1 MEINLILG
9 VLGLYAISRLYSSVT
24 GKTPSSRF
32 NLSEL
37 KEAFQKNS
45 GVWWFMVPISGILI
59 LFFEAVVSV
68 LWFLGEIL
76 QLGTALIKLLITIV
90 KWIYNEVVLGGFYFL
105 WKLIWHYLICIPW
118 KWFLEAFSLLGA
130 ASKWS
135 SYKIA
140 TIGIFASLIV
150 AFLGRYVNSF
160 LGTDHMT
167 IQSFIQQGTTL
178 LSIIPIGMAASMIA
192 FNRKNSGATWKV
204 QGLNYAK
211 IAAAILVPM
220 IALIGLEYLLINVG
234 SRTSF
239 QFSIST
245 LLAGG
250 SLFASFLILINSILI
265 IFVISALPSFANAY
279 SGDLK
284 GVYRAFLN
292 HLYYG
297 WVSYLLA
304 IPAIIIPAFIL
315 SIIPGLVTQGMTYF
329 TQKATDYVY
338 EQRIASITEDSK
350 ENMVPYSD
358 WCNVDSIS
366 NDSLNKLMEA
376 DMRMLSVRVALNGV
390 GRGQAYLDS
399 SYSSFANRNGAVT
412 VGLLAYMYNSYA
424 DMVNEN
430 LKAQPMN
437 TEADS
442 DSSFASEAK
451 GFQAQVA
458 EMDSA
463 VVKNNKSIASWQEE
477 KAAVCSGSALVVEIP
492 EPPVVNEPQPPI
504 VQEPVADIPS
514 DACDAERMRIDGII
528 ADIQAENTKI
538 GQMKERQLAVI
549 SHLNKMQEDAN
560 GMVGNEK
567 VAKHLGYFFMSIWM
581 CALAA
586 IAMGFVLSIYS
597 HLNNVVFNSIDNS
610 EWLITTQIRDA
621 HNANKNQPIL
631 GLILTFVAS
640 LMIFGMVS
648 SMDLTAPKAIWEK
661 AKAKGIEMLNTIPG
675 MSGAVAAPAP
685 SSESNEVAQEIQES
699 IEQIEEPAPVDT
711 TMQAE
716 GPADAIVEMYKINS
730 PQGYANLR
738 EIPDG
743 MIIREVYP
751 NELFTILG
759 ELDGFY
765 GVELQDGTK
774 GFIQSTLVMPAY

>member
-76 QLGTALIKLLITIV
+76 HLATSLVKLIITIV
-90 KWIYNEVVLGGFYFL
+90 KWIYSEVILGGFYFL

-118 KWFLEAFSLLGA
+118 KWFVEGFRLLGA

-140 TIGIFASLIV
+140 TVGIFASLMV
-150 AFLGRYVNSF
+150 AFLGRYINSF
-160 LGTDHMT
+160 LGSDHLT
-167 IQSFIQQGTTL
+167 IQSFIQHATTL

-192 FNRKNSGATWKV
+192 FNRKNGNASWKT

-211 IAAAILVPM
+211 IAALILVPM
-220 IALIGLEYLLINVG
+220 IALIGIEYLLINVG

-239 QFSIST
+239 QFSFST

-284 GVYRAFLN
+284 GVYRAFFN

-329 TQKATDYVY
+329 TQEATDYVY

-442 DSSFASEAK
+442 DSSFAMEAK
-451 GFQAQVA
+451 AYQAEVA
-458 EMDSA
+458 EMDSS
-463 VVKNNKSIASWQEE
+463 VVRNNKSIASWQEE
-477 KAAVCSGSALVVEIP
+477 KAAVCSGTVPIIE
-492 EPPVVNEPQPPI
+492 EPAPMP
-504 VQEPVADIPS
+504 QEPVVIEEPMPIVDVAADP
-514 DACDAERMRIDGII
+514 CDAERQRIDGII
-528 ADIQAENTKI
+528 SDIQSENAKI
-538 GQMKERQLAVI
+538 GQMKERKLAVI
-549 SHLNKMQEDAN
+549 GHLNKMQEDAN

-586 IAMGFVLSIYS
+586 IAMGFVLSIYA
-597 HLNNVVFNSIDNS
+597 HLNNVVFDSVDNS
-610 EWLITTQIRDA
+610 EWLITSQIKDA
-621 HNANKNQPIL
+621 HSANKNQPIL
-631 GLILTFVAS
+631 GLLLTFVTS
-640 LMIFGMVS
+640 LMLFGLVA
-648 SMDLTAPKAIWEK
+648 SMDLTAPMKVWEE
-661 AKAKGIEMLNTIPG
+661 AKKTGVELFQSIPG
-675 MSGAVAAPAP
+675 INAEAPAP
-685 SSESNEVAQEIQES
+685 SAEANEVVQDIEENKEIVEEIVIQETNPMDS
-699 IEQIEEPAPVDT
+699 
-711 TMQAE
+711 MQQLE
-716 GPADAIVEMYKINS
+716 VYQEYP
-730 PQGYANLR
+730 
-738 EIPDG
+738 
-743 MIIREVYP
+743 EVYP
-751 NELFTILG
+751 DYSG
-759 ELDGFY
+759 DY
-765 GVELQDGTK
+765 GNFE
-774 GFIQSTLVMPAY
+774 

>member
-1 MEINLILG
+1 MEMNLILG

-32 NLSEL
+32 NLAEL

-45 GVWWFMVPISGILI
+45 GVWWFMVPISGALI

-76 QLGTALIKLLITIV
+76 HLGTALIRLVITIV

-118 KWFLEAFSLLGA
+118 KWFLEAFRLLGS

-140 TIGIFASLIV
+140 TVGIFASLII
-150 AFLGRYVNSF
+150 AFLGRYINSF
-160 LGTDHMT
+160 MGADSTAV
-167 IQSFIQQGTTL
+167 QSFIQQATTL

-192 FNRKNSGATWKV
+192 FNRKNDNATWKG
-204 QGLNYAK
+204 QGMNYAK

-220 IALIGLEYLLINVG
+220 IALIGTEYLLINLG

-239 QFSIST
+239 QFSLST

-265 IFVISALPSFANAY
+265 IFVISALPSFANDY

-284 GVYRAFLN
+284 GVYRAFLS

-315 SIIPGLVTQGMTYF
+315 SIIPGLITQGMTYF
-329 TQKATDYVY
+329 TQEATDYVY
-338 EQRIASITEDSK
+338 EQRIASITEDAK
-350 ENMVPYSD
+350 ENMIPYSD
-358 WCNVDSIS
+358 WCNADSIS
-366 NDSLNKLMEA
+366 SDSLNKLMEA
-376 DMRMLSVRVALNGV
+376 DMRMLSVRVAMNGV

-412 VGLLAYMYNSYA
+412 VGMLAYMYNSYA

-437 TEADS
+437 TEANN
-442 DSSFASEAK
+442 DSSFAAEAK
-451 GFQAQVA
+451 GFQGQVT
-458 EMDSA
+458 EMDA
-463 VVKNNKSIASWQEE
+463 TVETNNKSIASWQEE
-477 KAAVCSGSALVVEIP
+477 KAMVCSIAPITE
-492 EPPVVNEPQPPI
+492 EPAPLPA
-504 VQEPVADIPS
+504 EPVIVEEPTAEVVVDG
-514 DACDAERMRIDGII
+514 CDAERQRIDGII
-528 ADIQAENTKI
+528 SDIQANNDQIKK
-538 GQMKERQLAVI
+538 MKERTLAVI
-549 SHLNKMQEDAN
+549 GHLNKMQEDAN

-586 IAMGFVLSIYS
+586 IAMGFVLSIYA
-597 HLNNVVFNSIDNS
+597 HLNNVVYNSIDNS
-610 EWLITTQIRDA
+610 DWLITNQIHDA
-621 HNANKNQPIL
+621 HSANKNQPVL
-631 GLILTFVAS
+631 GLLLTFVAS

-648 SMDLTAPKAIWEK
+648 SMELTAPKAIWEK
-661 AKAKGIEMLNTIPG
+661 AKSKGMEMYQQIPLLN
-675 MSGAVAAPAP
+675 AAAPAP
-685 SSESNEVAQEIQES
+685 SAEANPVVEEIQAEK
-699 IEQIEEPAPVDT
+699 EQVEQAAPVET
-711 TMQAE
+711 SMQAD
-716 GPADAIVEMYKINS
+716 GPADAVTPLYRIED
-730 PQGYANLR
+730 PDGYTNLR
-738 EIPDG
+738 EAPYG
-743 MIIREVYP
+743 TVIREVYP
-751 NELFTILG
+751 FEQFAILG
-759 ELDGFY
+759 EFDGHY
-765 GVELQDGTK
+765 GVVFPDGSV
-774 GFIQSTLVMPAY
+774 GFIHNSRVVPLN

>member
-9 VLGLYAISRLYSSVT
+9 VLGLYAISRLYSSIT

-59 LFFEAVVSV
+59 MFFEAVVSV

-76 QLGTALIKLLITIV
+76 HLGTALLNLLITIV
-90 KWIYNEVVLGGFYFL
+90 KWIYKEVILGGFYFL

-118 KWFLEAFSLLGA
+118 NWFREAFRLIGD

-140 TIGIFASLIV
+140 TVGIFTSLML
-150 AFLGRYVNSF
+150 AFIGRYVNSF
-160 LGTDHMT
+160 MGEEHLS
-167 IQSFIQQGTTL
+167 IQGFIQHGTTL

-192 FNRKNSGATWKV
+192 FNRKNGNATWKA
-204 QGLNYAK
+204 QGMNYAK

-220 IALIGLEYLLINVG
+220 IVLIGVEYLLINVG

-239 QFSIST
+239 QFSLST

-250 SLFASFLILINSILI
+250 SLFASFLILINSILV

-284 GVYRAFLN
+284 GVYRAFLS

-297 WVSYLLA
+297 WFSYLLA

-315 SIIPGLVTQGMTYF
+315 SIIPGMVTQGMTYF

-338 EQRIASITEDSK
+338 EQRIASITEEAK
-350 ENMVPYSD
+350 ESMVPYSD

-376 DMRMLSVRVALNGV
+376 DMRLLSVRVALNGV
-390 GRGQAYLDS
+390 ERGQAYLDS
-399 SYSSFANRNGAVT
+399 SYSSFAHRNGAVT
-412 VGLLAYMYNSYA
+412 VGLLAFMYNNYS
-424 DMVNEN
+424 DIISEN

-442 DSSFASEAK
+442 DSSFALTAK
-451 GFQAQVA
+451 EFIAEVS
-458 EMDSA
+458 EMDSTLA
-463 VVKNNKSIASWQEE
+463 RNNRSITAREEE
-477 KAAVCSGSALVVEIP
+477 KAAVCTVAPITEPLPLP
-492 EPPVVNEPQPPI
+492 EAPVV
-504 VQEPVADIPS
+504 VQEPAPAVNVPVDG
-514 DACDAERMRIDGII
+514 CELERQRIDGII
-528 ADIQAENTKI
+528 SDIQTESDKI
-538 GQMKERQLAVI
+538 KQRKVRNLAVI
-549 SHLNKMQEDAN
+549 QHLNKMQENAN
-560 GMVGNEK
+560 SMVGSEK

-597 HLNNVVFNSIDNS
+597 HLNSVVYDSIDHS
-610 EWLITTQIRDA
+610 DWLITTQIRDA
-621 HNANKNQPIL
+621 HTANKNQPLL
-631 GLILTFVAS
+631 GLLLTFVTS
-640 LMIFGMVS
+640 LMLFGLVS
-648 SMDLTAPKAIWEK
+648 NMDLTAPKAIWEK
-661 AKAKGIEMLNTIPG
+661 AKSTSMEMIYQLPG
-675 MSGAVAAPAP
+675 MTAPAPAP
-685 SSESNEVAQEIQES
+685 SAEANEVVEEIQV
-699 IEQIEEPAPVDT
+699 EQEQVEEASPIDT
-711 TMQAE
+711 TMQAD
-716 GPADAIVEMYKINS
+716 GPADAVLEMYRINS

-751 NELFTILG
+751 YELFTILG

-765 GVELQDGTK
+765 GVELQDGTR
-774 GFIQSTLVMPAY
+774 GFIQSSLVTSANQ

>member
-1 MEINLILG
+1 MEMNLILG

-24 GKTPSSRF
+24 GKNPSSRF
-32 NLSEL
+32 NLAEL
-37 KEAFQKNS
+37 KEAFQKNT
-45 GVWWFMVPISGILI
+45 GVWWFMVPISGALI

-76 QLGTALIKLLITIV
+76 HLGTALIKLVMTIV

-118 KWFLEAFSLLGA
+118 KWFLEAFRLLGA

-140 TIGIFASLIV
+140 TVGIFASLIV
-150 AFLGRYVNSF
+150 AFLGRYINSF
-160 LGTDHMT
+160 IGADSMAV
-167 IQSFIQQGTTL
+167 QSFIQHATTL

-192 FNRKNSGATWKV
+192 FNRKNGNATWKT
-204 QGLNYAK
+204 QGMNYAK

-220 IALIGLEYLLINVG
+220 IALIGTEYLLINLG

-239 QFSIST
+239 QFSLST

-265 IFVISALPSFANAY
+265 IFVISALPSFANDY

-284 GVYRAFLN
+284 GVYRAFLS

-315 SIIPGLVTQGMTYF
+315 SIIPGLITQGMTYF

-338 EQRIASITEDSK
+338 EQRIASITEDAK
-350 ENMVPYSD
+350 ENMIPYSA

-366 NDSLNKLMEA
+366 SDSLNKLMEA
-376 DMRMLSVRVALNGV
+376 DMRMLSVRVAMNGV

-412 VGLLAYMYNSYA
+412 VGMLAYMYNSYA

-437 TEADS
+437 TEAAN
-442 DSSFASEAK
+442 DSSFTAEAK
-451 GFQAQVA
+451 GFQGEVA
-458 EMDSA
+458 EMDSS
-463 VVKNNKSIASWQEE
+463 VVNNNKSIASWQEE
-477 KAAVCSGSALVVEIP
+477 KAMVCSIA
-492 EPPVVNEPQPPI
+492 PI
-504 VQEPVADIPS
+504 VEEPAPMPVEPVIVEEPVADVLI
-514 DACDAERMRIDGII
+514 DGCDAERMRIDGII
-528 ADIQAENTKI
+528 SDIQANNEQIKK
-538 GQMKERQLAVI
+538 MKERKLAVI
-549 SHLNKMQEDAN
+549 AHLNNMQLDAN

-567 VAKHLGYFFMSIWM
+567 VAKHMGYFFMSSWM

-586 IAMGFVLSIYS
+586 IAMGFVLSIYA
-597 HLNNVVFNSIDNS
+597 HLNNVVYNSIDNS
-610 EWLITTQIRDA
+610 DWLITNQIRDA
-621 HNANKNQPIL
+621 HSANKNQPVL
-631 GLILTFVAS
+631 GLLLTFVAS
-640 LMIFGMVS
+640 LMIFGLVS

-661 AKAKGIEMLNTIPG
+661 AKSQGMEMYNKIPVLN
-675 MSGAVAAPAP
+675 AAAPAP
-685 SSESNEVAQEIQES
+685 STAANAVVEEIQA
-699 IEQIEEPAPVDT
+699 EQEQVEQAAPVDN
-711 TMQAE
+711 TMQAD
-716 GPADAIVEMYKINS
+716 GPADAVTPLYRIED
-730 PQGYANLR
+730 PDGFTNLR
-738 EIPDG
+738 DAPYG
-743 MIIREVYP
+743 TVIREVYP
-751 NELFTILG
+751 FEQFAILG
-759 ELDGFY
+759 EFDGHY
-765 GVELQDGTK
+765 GVVFPDGSV
-774 GFIQSTLVMPAY
+774 GFIHNSRVVPLN

>member
-1 MEINLILG
+1 MEMNLILG

-32 NLSEL
+32 NLAEL

-45 GVWWFMVPISGILI
+45 GVWWFMVPISGALI

-76 QLGTALIKLLITIV
+76 HLGTALIKLVITIV

-118 KWFLEAFSLLGA
+118 KWFLEAFRLLGA

-140 TIGIFASLIV
+140 TVGIFASLIV
-150 AFLGRYVNSF
+150 AFLGRYINSF
-160 LGTDHMT
+160 IGADSMAV
-167 IQSFIQQGTTL
+167 QSFIQHATTL

-192 FNRKNSGATWKV
+192 FNRKNGNATWKT
-204 QGLNYAK
+204 QGMNYAK

-220 IALIGLEYLLINVG
+220 IALIGTEYLLINLG

-239 QFSIST
+239 QFSLST

-265 IFVISALPSFANAY
+265 IFVISALPSFANDY

-284 GVYRAFLN
+284 GVYRPFLS

-315 SIIPGLVTQGMTYF
+315 SIIPGLITQGMTYF

-338 EQRIASITEDSK
+338 EQRIASITEDAK
-350 ENMVPYSD
+350 ENMIPYSA

-366 NDSLNKLMEA
+366 SDSLSKLMEA
-376 DMRMLSVRVALNGV
+376 DMRMLSVRVAMNGV

-412 VGLLAYMYNSYA
+412 VGMLAYMYNSYA

-437 TEADS
+437 TEAAN
-442 DSSFASEAK
+442 DSSFTAEAK
-451 GFQAQVA
+451 GFQVEVA
-458 EMDSA
+458 EMDSS
-463 VVKNNKSIASWQEE
+463 VVNNNKSIASWQEE
-477 KAAVCSGSALVVEIP
+477 KAMVCSIA
-492 EPPVVNEPQPPI
+492 PI
-504 VQEPVADIPS
+504 VEEPAPMPVEPVIVEEPVADVLI
-514 DACDAERMRIDGII
+514 DGCDAERMRIDGII
-528 ADIQAENTKI
+528 SDIQANNEQIKK
-538 GQMKERQLAVI
+538 MKERKLAVI
-549 SHLNKMQEDAN
+549 AHLNKMQLDAN

-567 VAKHLGYFFMSIWM
+567 VAKHMGYFFMSIWM

-586 IAMGFVLSIYS
+586 IAMGFVLSIYA
-597 HLNNVVFNSIDNS
+597 HLNNVVYNSIDNS
-610 EWLITTQIRDA
+610 DWLITNQIRDA
-621 HNANKNQPIL
+621 HSANKNQPVL
-631 GLILTFVAS
+631 GLLLTFVAS
-640 LMIFGMVS
+640 LMIFGLVS

-661 AKAKGIEMLNTIPG
+661 AKSQGMEMYNKIPVLN
-675 MSGAVAAPAP
+675 AAAPAP
-685 SSESNEVAQEIQES
+685 SAKANPVVEEIQAEKEQVEEVV
-699 IEQIEEPAPVDT
+699 IEQPAPIDYEQQIDVY
-711 TMQAE
+711 QE
-716 GPADAIVEMYKINS
+716 FP
-730 PQGYANLR
+730 
-738 EIPDG
+738 
-743 MIIREVYP
+743 EVYP
-751 NELFTILG
+751 DYSG
-759 ELDGFY
+759 EFGN
-765 GVELQDGTK
+765 
-774 GFIQSTLVMPAY
+774 

>member
-1 MEINLILG
+1 MEMNLILG
-9 VLGLYAISRLYSSVT
+9 LLGLYAISRLYSSVT
-24 GKTPSSRF
+24 GKNPSSRF

-37 KEAFQKNS
+37 KDAFQKNS

-59 LFFEAVVSV
+59 MFFEAVVSV
-68 LWFLGEIL
+68 LWFLGEL
-76 QLGTALIKLLITIV
+76 LHLGTALIKLIITIV
-90 KWIYNEVVLGGFYFL
+90 KWIYKEVILGGFYFL

-118 KWFLEAFSLLGA
+118 NWFREAFRLIGD

-140 TIGIFASLIV
+140 TVGIFASLLV
-150 AFLGRYVNSF
+150 AFIGIYVNSF
-160 LGTDHMT
+160 MGDEHLT
-167 IQSFIQQGTTL
+167 IQGFIKHATTL

-192 FNRKNSGATWKV
+192 FNRKNGNATWKA
-204 QGLNYAK
+204 QGMNYAK
-211 IAAAILVPM
+211 LASAILVPM
-220 IALIGLEYLLINVG
+220 IALIGIEYLLINAG

-239 QFSIST
+239 QFSLST

-250 SLFASFLILINSILI
+250 SLFASFLILINSILV

-284 GVYRAFLN
+284 GVYRAFFS

-338 EQRIASITEDSK
+338 EQRIASITEEAK
-350 ENMVPYSD
+350 ESMVPYAD

-376 DMRMLSVRVALNGV
+376 DMRLLSVRVALNGV

-412 VGLLAYMYNSYA
+412 VGLLAYMYNSYSE
-424 DMVNEN
+424 MISEN

-442 DSSFASEAK
+442 DSSFTLLAK
-451 GFQAQVA
+451 EYKGEVA
-458 EMDSA
+458 EMDSSI
-463 VVKNNKSIASWQEE
+463 VKNNKSMASWQAE
-477 KAAVCSGSALVVEIP
+477 KAAVCTGSAPIFE
-492 EPPVVNEPQPPI
+492 EPVAPMP
-504 VQEPVADIPS
+504 QEPVAIQEPAPVMDVPA
-514 DACDAERMRIDGII
+514 DQCDAERQRIDGIL
-528 ADIQAENTKI
+528 ADIQAENDKI
-538 GQMKERQLAVI
+538 NQMKARKEAVI
-549 SHLNKMQEDAN
+549 THLNKMQEDAN
-560 GMVGNEK
+560 GMVGNENL
-567 VAKHLGYFFMSIWM
+567 AKHLGYFFMSIWM

-597 HLNNVVFNSIDNS
+597 HLNSIVYDSIDNS
-610 EWLITTQIRDA
+610 DWLITSQIRDA
-621 HNANKNQPIL
+621 HAANKNQPLL
-631 GLILTFVAS
+631 GLLLTFVTS
-640 LMIFGMVS
+640 LMLFGLVS
-648 SMDLTAPKAIWEK
+648 NMDLSAPKAILEK
-661 AKAKGIEMLNTIPG
+661 AKSSSMEMFNQLSGITD
-675 MSGAVAAPAP
+675 AAPAP
-685 SSESNEVAQEIQES
+685 SPAANEVVTEIQAEEVQLEQASESDMQEG
-699 IEQIEEPAPVDT
+699 DG
-711 TMQAE
+711 M
-716 GPADAIVEMYKINS
+716 ADAPIELYRIDS

-751 NELFTILG
+751 YELFTILG

-765 GVELQDGTK
+765 GVELQDGTR
-774 GFIQSTLVMPAY
+774 GFIQSTLVTSANQ

>member
-1 MEINLILG
+1 MEMNLILG

-32 NLSEL
+32 NLAEL

-45 GVWWFMVPISGILI
+45 GVWWFMVPISGALI

-76 QLGTALIKLLITIV
+76 HLGTALIKLVITIV

-118 KWFLEAFSLLGA
+118 KWFLEAFRLLGA

-140 TIGIFASLIV
+140 TVGIFASLIV
-150 AFLGRYVNSF
+150 AFLGRYINSF
-160 LGTDHMT
+160 IGADSMAV
-167 IQSFIQQGTTL
+167 QSFIQHATTL

-192 FNRKNSGATWKV
+192 FNRKNGNATWKA
-204 QGLNYAK
+204 QGMNYAK

-220 IALIGLEYLLINVG
+220 IALIGTEYLLINLG

-239 QFSIST
+239 QFSLST

-265 IFVISALPSFANAY
+265 IFVISALPSFANDY

-284 GVYRAFLN
+284 GVYRAFLS

-315 SIIPGLVTQGMTYF
+315 SIIPGLITQGMTYF

-338 EQRIASITEDSK
+338 EQRIASITEDAK
-350 ENMVPYSD
+350 ENMIPYSD

-366 NDSLNKLMEA
+366 SDSLSKLMEA
-376 DMRMLSVRVALNGV
+376 DMRMLSVRVAMNGV

-412 VGLLAYMYNSYA
+412 VGMLAYMYNSYA

-437 TEADS
+437 TEAAN
-442 DSSFASEAK
+442 DSSFTAEAK
-451 GFQAQVA
+451 GFQVEVA
-458 EMDSA
+458 EMDSS
-463 VVKNNKSIASWQEE
+463 VVNNNKSIASWQEE
-477 KAAVCSGSALVVEIP
+477 KAMVCSIA
-492 EPPVVNEPQPPI
+492 PI
-504 VQEPVADIPS
+504 VEEPAPMPVEPVIVEEPVADVLI
-514 DACDAERMRIDGII
+514 DGCDAERMRIDGII
-528 ADIQAENTKI
+528 SDIQANNEQIKK
-538 GQMKERQLAVI
+538 MKERKLAVI
-549 SHLNKMQEDAN
+549 AHLNNMQLDAN

-567 VAKHLGYFFMSIWM
+567 VAKHMGYFFMSIWM

-586 IAMGFVLSIYS
+586 IAMGFVLSIYA
-597 HLNNVVFNSIDNS
+597 HLNNVVYNSIDNS
-610 EWLITTQIRDA
+610 DWLITNQIRDA
-621 HNANKNQPIL
+621 HSANKNQPVL
-631 GLILTFVAS
+631 GLLLTFVAS
-640 LMIFGMVS
+640 LMIFGLVS

-661 AKAKGIEMLNTIPG
+661 AKSQGMEMYNKIPVLN
-675 MSGAVAAPAP
+675 AAAPAP
-685 SSESNEVAQEIQES
+685 SAKANPVVEEIQA
-699 IEQIEEPAPVDT
+699 EQEQVEQAAPVDN
-711 TMQAE
+711 TMQAD
-716 GPADAIVEMYKINS
+716 GPADAVTPLYRIED
-730 PQGYANLR
+730 PDGFTNLR
-738 EIPDG
+738 DAPYG
-743 MIIREVYP
+743 TVIREVYP
-751 NELFTILG
+751 FEQFAILG
-759 ELDGFY
+759 EFDGHY
-765 GVELQDGTK
+765 GVVFPDGSV
-774 GFIQSTLVMPAY
+774 GFIHNSRVVPLN

>member
-1 MEINLILG
+1 MEMNLILG

-32 NLSEL
+32 NLAEL

-45 GVWWFMVPISGILI
+45 GVWWFMVPISGALI

-76 QLGTALIKLLITIV
+76 HLGTALIKLVIIIV

-118 KWFLEAFSLLGA
+118 KWLLEAFGLLGA

-140 TIGIFASLIV
+140 TVGIFASLIV
-150 AFLGRYVNSF
+150 AFLGRYINSF
-160 LGTDHMT
+160 MGTDHLA
-167 IQSFIQQGTTL
+167 IQSFIQHATTL

-192 FNRKNSGATWKV
+192 FNRKNGNASWKT
-204 QGLNYAK
+204 QGMNYAK

-220 IALIGLEYLLINVG
+220 IALIGTEYLLINLG

-239 QFSIST
+239 QFSLST

-265 IFVISALPSFANAY
+265 IFVISALPSFANDY

-284 GVYRAFLN
+284 GVYRAFLT

-315 SIIPGLVTQGMTYF
+315 SIIPGLITQGMTYF

-338 EQRIASITEDSK
+338 EQRIESITEEAK
-350 ENMVPYSD
+350 ENMIPYSD
-358 WCNVDSIS
+358 WCNVDSVS

-376 DMRMLSVRVALNGV
+376 DMRMLSVRVAMNGV

-412 VGLLAYMYNSYA
+412 VGMLAYMYNSYA
-424 DMVNEN
+424 DMVKEN
-430 LKAQPMN
+430 LKAQPLS

-442 DSSFASEAK
+442 DSSFAAEAK
-451 GFQAQVA
+451 AFQGQVA

-463 VVKNNKSIASWQEE
+463 VVNNNKSIASWQEE
-477 KAAVCSGSALVVEIP
+477 KAMVCSTSS
-492 EPPVVNEPQPPI
+492 PI
-504 VQEPVADIPS
+504 VEEPAPLPIEPAIVEEPVADVLL
-514 DACDAERMRIDGII
+514 DGCDAERLRIDGII
-528 ADIQAENTKI
+528 SDIQANNEQIKK
-538 GQMKERQLAVI
+538 MKERALLVI
-549 SHLNKMQEDAN
+549 GHLNKMQEDAN
-560 GMVGNEK
+560 GMIGNEK

-597 HLNNVVFNSIDNS
+597 HLNNVVYNSIDNTD
-610 EWLITTQIRDA
+610 WLITNQIRDA
-621 HNANKNQPIL
+621 HSANKNQPIL
-631 GLILTFVAS
+631 GLLLTFVAS
-640 LMIFGMVS
+640 LMIFGWVS

-661 AKAKGIEMLNTIPG
+661 AKSKGMEMYHQIPVLN
-675 MSGAVAAPAP
+675 AAAPAP
-685 SSESNEVAQEIQES
+685 SAEANEVVQEIQADK
-699 IEQIEEPAPVDT
+699 EQIEQAAPAEQTMPEGEGIVDDVT
-711 TMQAE
+711 PMFRV
-716 GPADAIVEMYKINS
+716 DS

-743 MIIREVYP
+743 MIIREVYSS
-751 NELFTILG
+751 ELFTILG

-765 GVELQDGTK
+765 GVELQDGTR
-774 GFIQSTLVMPAY
+774 GFIQSTLVTSANQ

>member
-1 MEINLILG
+1 MEMNLILG

-32 NLSEL
+32 NLAEL

-45 GVWWFMVPISGILI
+45 GVWWFMVPISGALI

-76 QLGTALIKLLITIV
+76 HLGTALIRLVITIV

-118 KWFLEAFSLLGA
+118 KWFLEAFRLLGS

-140 TIGIFASLIV
+140 TVGIFASLII
-150 AFLGRYVNSF
+150 AFLGRYINSF
-160 LGTDHMT
+160 MGADSTAV
-167 IQSFIQQGTTL
+167 QSFIQQATTL

-192 FNRKNSGATWKV
+192 FNRKNDNATWKG
-204 QGLNYAK
+204 QGMNYAK

-220 IALIGLEYLLINVG
+220 IALIGTEYLLINLG

-239 QFSIST
+239 QFSLST

-265 IFVISALPSFANAY
+265 IFVISALPSFANDY

-284 GVYRAFLN
+284 GVYRAFLS

-315 SIIPGLVTQGMTYF
+315 SIIPGLITQGMTYF
-329 TQKATDYVY
+329 TQEATDYVY
-338 EQRIASITEDSK
+338 EQRIASITEDAK
-350 ENMVPYSD
+350 ENMIPYSD
-358 WCNVDSIS
+358 WCNADSIS
-366 NDSLNKLMEA
+366 SDSLNKLMEA
-376 DMRMLSVRVALNGV
+376 DMRMLSVRVAMNGV

-412 VGLLAYMYNSYA
+412 VGMLAYMYNSYA
-424 DMVNEN
+424 DMVSEN

-437 TEADS
+437 TEANN
-442 DSSFASEAK
+442 DSSFAAEAK
-451 GFQAQVA
+451 GFQGQVT
-458 EMDSA
+458 EMDA
-463 VVKNNKSIASWQEE
+463 TVETNNKSIASWQEE
-477 KAAVCSGSALVVEIP
+477 KAMVCSIAPITE
-492 EPPVVNEPQPPI
+492 EPAPLPA
-504 VQEPVADIPS
+504 EPVIVEEPTAEVVVDG
-514 DACDAERMRIDGII
+514 CDAERQRIDGII
-528 ADIQAENTKI
+528 SDIQANNDQIKK
-538 GQMKERQLAVI
+538 MKERTLVVI
-549 SHLNKMQEDAN
+549 GHLNKMQEDAN

-586 IAMGFVLSIYS
+586 IAMGFVLSIYA
-597 HLNNVVFNSIDNS
+597 HLNNVVYNSIDNS
-610 EWLITTQIRDA
+610 DWLITNQIRDA
-621 HNANKNQPIL
+621 HNANKNQPVL
-631 GLILTFVAS
+631 GLLLTFVAS

-648 SMDLTAPKAIWEK
+648 SMELTAPKAIWEK
-661 AKAKGIEMLNTIPG
+661 AKSKGMEMYQQIPLLN
-675 MSGAVAAPAP
+675 AAAPAP
-685 SSESNEVAQEIQES
+685 SAEANPVVEEIQAEK
-699 IEQIEEPAPVDT
+699 EQVEQAAPVET
-711 TMQAE
+711 SMQAD
-716 GPADAIVEMYKINS
+716 GPADDVRPLYRIED
-730 PQGYANLR
+730 PEGYTNLR
-738 EIPDG
+738 EAPYG
-743 MIIREVYP
+743 TVIREVYP
-751 NELFTILG
+751 FEQFAILG
-759 ELDGFY
+759 EFDGHY
-765 GVELQDGTK
+765 GVVFPDGSV
-774 GFIQSTLVMPAY
+774 GFIHNSRVVPLN

>member
-9 VLGLYAISRLYSSVT
+9 VLGLYAISRLYSSIT

-59 LFFEAVVSV
+59 MFFEAVVSV

-76 QLGTALIKLLITIV
+76 HLGTALLNLLITIV
-90 KWIYNEVVLGGFYFL
+90 KWIYKEVILGGFYFL

-118 KWFLEAFSLLGA
+118 NWFREAFRLIGD

-140 TIGIFASLIV
+140 TVGIFTSLML
-150 AFLGRYVNSF
+150 AFIGRYVNSF
-160 LGTDHMT
+160 MGEEHLS
-167 IQSFIQQGTTL
+167 IQGFIQHGTTL

-192 FNRKNSGATWKV
+192 FNRKNGNATWKA
-204 QGLNYAK
+204 QGMNYAK

-220 IALIGLEYLLINVG
+220 IVLIGVEYLLINVG

-239 QFSIST
+239 QFSLST

-250 SLFASFLILINSILI
+250 SLFASFLILINSILV

-284 GVYRAFLN
+284 GVYRAFLS

-297 WVSYLLA
+297 WFSYLLA

-315 SIIPGLVTQGMTYF
+315 SIIPGMVTQGMTYF

-338 EQRIASITEDSK
+338 EQRIASITEEAK
-350 ENMVPYSD
+350 ESMVPYSD

-376 DMRMLSVRVALNGV
+376 DMRLLSVRVALNGV
-390 GRGQAYLDS
+390 ERGQAYLDS
-399 SYSSFANRNGAVT
+399 SYSSFAHRNGAVT
-412 VGLLAYMYNSYA
+412 VGLLAFMYNNYS
-424 DMVNEN
+424 DMISEN

-442 DSSFASEAK
+442 DSSFALTAK
-451 GFQAQVA
+451 EFIAEVS
-458 EMDSA
+458 EMDSTLA
-463 VVKNNKSIASWQEE
+463 RNNRSITAREEE
-477 KAAVCSGSALVVEIP
+477 KAAVCTVAPITEPLPLP
-492 EPPVVNEPQPPI
+492 EAPVV
-504 VQEPVADIPS
+504 VQEPAPAVNVPVDG
-514 DACDAERMRIDGII
+514 CELERQRIDGII
-528 ADIQAENTKI
+528 SDIQTESDKI
-538 GQMKERQLAVI
+538 KQRKVRNLAVI
-549 SHLNKMQEDAN
+549 QHLNKMQENAN
-560 GMVGNEK
+560 SMVGSEK

-597 HLNNVVFNSIDNS
+597 HLNSVVYDSIDHS
-610 EWLITTQIRDA
+610 DWLITTQIRDA
-621 HNANKNQPIL
+621 HTANKNQPLL
-631 GLILTFVAS
+631 GLLLTFVTS
-640 LMIFGMVS
+640 LMLFGLVS
-648 SMDLTAPKAIWEK
+648 NMDLTAPKAIWEK
-661 AKAKGIEMLNTIPG
+661 AKSTSMEMIYQLPG
-675 MSGAVAAPAP
+675 MTAPAPAP
-685 SSESNEVAQEIQES
+685 SAEANEVVEEIQV
-699 IEQIEEPAPVDT
+699 EQEQVEEASPIDT
-711 TMQAE
+711 TMQAD
-716 GPADAIVEMYKINS
+716 GPADAVLEMYRINS

-751 NELFTILG
+751 YELFTILG

-765 GVELQDGTK
+765 GVELQDGTR
-774 GFIQSTLVMPAY
+774 GFIQSSLVTSANQ

>member
-1 MEINLILG
+1 MEMNLILG

-24 GKTPSSRF
+24 GKNPSSRF
-32 NLSEL
+32 NLAEL
-37 KEAFQKNS
+37 KEAFQKNT
-45 GVWWFMVPISGILI
+45 GVWWFMVPISGALI

-76 QLGTALIKLLITIV
+76 HLGTALIKLVMTIV

-118 KWFLEAFSLLGA
+118 KWFLEAFRLLGA

-140 TIGIFASLIV
+140 TVGIFASLIV
-150 AFLGRYVNSF
+150 AFLGRYINSF
-160 LGTDHMT
+160 IGADSMAV
-167 IQSFIQQGTTL
+167 QSFIQHATTL

-192 FNRKNSGATWKV
+192 FNRKNGNATWKT
-204 QGLNYAK
+204 QGMNYAK

-220 IALIGLEYLLINVG
+220 IALIGTEYLLINLG

-239 QFSIST
+239 QFSLST

-265 IFVISALPSFANAY
+265 IFVISALPSFANDY

-284 GVYRAFLN
+284 GVYRAFLS

-315 SIIPGLVTQGMTYF
+315 SIIPGLITQGMTYF

-338 EQRIASITEDSK
+338 EQRIASITEDAK
-350 ENMVPYSD
+350 ENMIPYSA

-366 NDSLNKLMEA
+366 SDSLNKLMEA
-376 DMRMLSVRVALNGV
+376 DMRMLSVRVAMNGV

-412 VGLLAYMYNSYA
+412 VGMLAYMYNSYA

-437 TEADS
+437 TEAAN
-442 DSSFASEAK
+442 DSSFTAEAK
-451 GFQAQVA
+451 GFQGEVA
-458 EMDSA
+458 EMDSS
-463 VVKNNKSIASWQEE
+463 VVNNNKSIASWQEE
-477 KAAVCSGSALVVEIP
+477 KAMVCSIA
-492 EPPVVNEPQPPI
+492 PI
-504 VQEPVADIPS
+504 VEEPAPMPVEPVIVEEPVADVLI
-514 DACDAERMRIDGII
+514 DGCDAERMRIDGII
-528 ADIQAENTKI
+528 SDIQANNEQIKK
-538 GQMKERQLAVI
+538 MKERKLAVI
-549 SHLNKMQEDAN
+549 AHLNNMQLDAN

-567 VAKHLGYFFMSIWM
+567 VAKHMGYFFMSIWM

-586 IAMGFVLSIYS
+586 IAMGFVLSIYA
-597 HLNNVVFNSIDNS
+597 HLNNVVYNSIDNS
-610 EWLITTQIRDA
+610 DWLITNQIRDA
-621 HNANKNQPIL
+621 HSANKNQPVL
-631 GLILTFVAS
+631 GLLLTFVAS
-640 LMIFGMVS
+640 LMIFGLVS

-661 AKAKGIEMLNTIPG
+661 AKSQGMEMYNKIPVLN
-675 MSGAVAAPAP
+675 AAAPAP
-685 SSESNEVAQEIQES
+685 STAANAVVEEIQA
-699 IEQIEEPAPVDT
+699 EQEQVEQAAPVDN
-711 TMQAE
+711 TMQAD
-716 GPADAIVEMYKINS
+716 GPADAVTPLYRIED
-730 PQGYANLR
+730 PDGFTNLR
-738 EIPDG
+738 DAPYG
-743 MIIREVYP
+743 TVIREVYP
-751 NELFTILG
+751 FEQFAILG
-759 ELDGFY
+759 EFDGHY
-765 GVELQDGTK
+765 GVVFPDGSV
-774 GFIQSTLVMPAY
+774 GFIHNSRVVPLN

>member
-1 MEINLILG
+1 MEMKIILG

-24 GKTPSSRF
+24 GKMPTGRF

-37 KEAFQKNS
+37 KDAFQKNS
-45 GVWWFMVPISGILI
+45 GVWWFMVPISGLLI
-59 LFFEAVVSV
+59 LFFEAIVSV
-68 LWFLGEIL
+68 IWFLGELL
-76 QLGTALIKLLITIV
+76 QLAVAVVKLLITIA
-90 KWIYNEVVLGGFYFL
+90 KWIYNEVIIAGFYFL
-105 WKLIWHYLICIPW
+105 WKLIWHYLVCIPW
-118 KWFLEAFSLLGA
+118 NWFREAFKLIGDA
-130 ASKWS
+130 AKWS
-135 SYKIA
+135 NYKIA
-140 TIGIFASLIV
+140 TIGIFASLIL
-150 AFLGRYVNSF
+150 AFFGRFINSF
-160 LGTDHMT
+160 MGQEHLT
-167 IQSFIQQGTTL
+167 IQAFIQNATTL

-192 FNRKNSGATWKV
+192 FNRKNNGAAWRT

-211 IAAAILVPM
+211 LAAAILIPM
-220 IALIGLEYLLINVG
+220 IGLIGIEYLLINAG

-239 QFSIST
+239 QFSLST

-284 GVYRAFLN
+284 GVYRAFLS

-350 ENMVPYSD
+350 ESMVPYAD

-376 DMRMLSVRVALNGV
+376 DMRLLSVRVALNGV

-412 VGLLAYMYNSYA
+412 VGLLAFMYNSYSE
-424 DMVNEN
+424 MINEN
-430 LKAQPMN
+430 LKAQPMS

-442 DSSFASEAK
+442 DSSFTLLSKEYK
-451 GFQAQVA
+451 NEVA
-458 EMDSA
+458 EMDSTI
-463 VVKNNKSIASWQEE
+463 VRNNKSIASWQAE
-477 KAAVCSGSALVVEIP
+477 KAAVCSGSAPVIEEPLAPAPP
-492 EPPVVNEPQPPI
+492 EPIAIQDPTPVIDVP
-504 VQEPVADIPS
+504 A
-514 DACDAERMRIDGII
+514 DACDAERQRINGILS
-528 ADIQAENTKI
+528 DLQTETDKLVL
-538 GQMKERQLAVI
+538 MKARKEAVI
-549 SHLNKMQEDAN
+549 AHLNKMQEDAN
-560 GMVGNEK
+560 GMVGNENL
-567 VAKHLGYFFMSIWM
+567 AKHLGYFFMSIWM

-586 IAMGFVLSIYS
+586 IAMGYVLSIYA
-597 HLNNVVFNSIDNS
+597 HLNHAVYESIDHS
-610 EWLITTQIRDA
+610 DWLITTQIRDA
-621 HNANKNQPIL
+621 HAANKNQPLL
-631 GLILTFVAS
+631 GLLLTFITS
-640 LMIFGMVS
+640 LMLFGFIS
-648 SMDLTAPKAIWEK
+648 KMDLTAPKAIWEK
-661 AKAKGIEMLNTIPG
+661 AKSTSIEMFNDF
-675 MSGAVAAPAP
+675 SGINNEAPAP
-685 SSESNEVAQEIQES
+685 SNQMNEVVEEVQADQTEMEQSMANDAVAQE
-699 IEQIEEPAPVDT
+699 EPMVT
-711 TMQAE
+711 
-716 GPADAIVEMYKINS
+716 DAIVEMYRINS

-751 NELFTILG
+751 YELFTILG

-765 GVELQDGTK
+765 GVELQDGTR
-774 GFIQSTLVMPAY
+774 GFIQSSLVTSAN

>member
-1 MEINLILG
+1 MEMNLILG
-9 VLGLYAISRLYSSVT
+9 ILGLYAISRLYSSVT

-76 QLGTALIKLLITIV
+76 HLATALVKLIITIV
-90 KWIYNEVVLGGFYFL
+90 KWIYSEVILGGFYFL

-118 KWFLEAFSLLGA
+118 KWFIEGFRLLGA

-140 TIGIFASLIV
+140 TVGIFASLIV
-150 AFLGRYVNSF
+150 AFLGRYIISF
-160 LGTDHMT
+160 LGSDHLT
-167 IQSFIQQGTTL
+167 IQSFIQHATTL

-192 FNRKNSGATWKV
+192 FNRKNGNATWKS

-220 IALIGLEYLLINVG
+220 IALVGIEYLLINVG

-239 QFSIST
+239 QFSLST

-284 GVYRAFLN
+284 GVYRAFFN

-304 IPAIIIPAFIL
+304 IPGIIIPAFIL

-329 TQKATDYVY
+329 TQEATDYVY

-350 ENMVPYSD
+350 ENMVPYAD

-366 NDSLNKLMEA
+366 NDSLNKLMEV
-376 DMRMLSVRVALNGV
+376 DKRMLSVRVALNGV

-442 DSSFASEAK
+442 DSSFTLEAK
-451 GFQAQVA
+451 AYQAEVA
-458 EMDSA
+458 EMDSS
-463 VVKNNKSIASWQEE
+463 VVRNNKSIASWQEE
-477 KAAVCSGSALVVEIP
+477 KAAVCTVMTPVVE
-492 EPPVVNEPQPPI
+492 EPVAPMP
-504 VQEPVADIPS
+504 QEPVLIEEPMPIVDVAADP
-514 DACDAERMRIDGII
+514 CDAERQRIDGII
-528 ADIQAENTKI
+528 ADIQAENAKI
-538 GQMKERQLAVI
+538 SQMKERKLAVI
-549 SHLNKMQEDAN
+549 GHLNKMQEDAN

-597 HLNNVVFNSIDNS
+597 HLNNVVFDSIDNS
-610 EWLITTQIRDA
+610 EWLITTQIKDA
-621 HNANKNQPIL
+621 HSANKNQPIL
-631 GLILTFVAS
+631 GLLLTFVTS
-640 LMIFGMVS
+640 LMLFGLVS
-648 SMDLTAPKAIWEK
+648 SMDLTAPMKVWEE
-661 AKAKGIEMLNTIPG
+661 AKKTGVELFQSIPG
-675 MSGAVAAPAP
+675 INAEAPAP
-685 SSESNEVAQEIQES
+685 SAEANEVVQDIEEEKEIVEEIVIQEINPMDSMQ
-699 IEQIEEPAPVDT
+699 QID
-711 TMQAE
+711 
-716 GPADAIVEMYKINS
+716 
-730 PQGYANLR
+730 
-738 EIPDG
+738 
-743 MIIREVYP
+743 VYP
-751 NELFTILG
+751 DYSG
-759 ELDGFY
+759 DY
-765 GVELQDGTK
+765 GNYE
-774 GFIQSTLVMPAY
+774 

>member
-9 VLGLYAISRLYSSVT
+9 VLGLYALSRLYSSVT

-45 GVWWFMVPISGILI
+45 GIWWFMVPISGILI

-68 LWFLGEIL
+68 LWFLGEL
-76 QLGTALIKLLITIV
+76 LHLGTAIVKLLITIV
-90 KWIYNEVVLGGFYFL
+90 KWIYNEVILGGFYFL

-118 KWFLEAFSLLGA
+118 KWFLEAFSLLGSA
-130 ASKWS
+130 LKWS

-150 AFLGRYVNSF
+150 AFFGRYINSF
-160 LGTDHMT
+160 MGTDHMA
-167 IQSFIQQGTTL
+167 IQSFIQHGTTL

-192 FNRKNSGATWKV
+192 FNRKNSGATWKT

-211 IAAAILVPM
+211 IAAVILVPM
-220 IALIGLEYLLINVG
+220 IVLIGVEYLLINIG

-239 QFSIST
+239 QFSLST

-329 TQKATDYVY
+329 TQEATDYVY
-338 EQRIASITEDSK
+338 EQRIASITEEAK
-350 ENMVPYSD
+350 ESMVPYSD

-376 DMRMLSVRVALNGV
+376 DMRLLSVRVALNGV

-412 VGLLAYMYNSYA
+412 VGLLAYMYKSYS
-424 DMVNEN
+424 DMISEN

-442 DSSFASEAK
+442 DSSFKLLAK
-451 GFQAQVA
+451 EYKVEVA
-458 EMDSA
+458 EMDSSI
-463 VVKNNKSIASWQEE
+463 VRNNKSMVSWQAE
-477 KAAVCSGSALVVEIP
+477 KAAVCTGSAPIIEQPVTPMPQAPVVEEPMPVIAIP
-492 EPPVVNEPQPPI
+492 
-504 VQEPVADIPS
+504 ADQ
-514 DACDAERMRIDGII
+514 CEAERQRIDGIL
-528 ADIQAENTKI
+528 ADIQAENDKTN
-538 GQMKERQLAVI
+538 QMKARKEAVI
-549 SHLNKMQEDAN
+549 AHLNKMQEDTN
-560 GMVGNEK
+560 GMVGSEK

-597 HLNNVVFNSIDNS
+597 HLNNVVYDSVDNT
-610 EWLITTQIRDA
+610 EWLITSQIRDA
-621 HNANKNQPIL
+621 HSANKNQPIL
-631 GLILTFVAS
+631 GLLLTFVAS
-640 LMIFGMVS
+640 LMIFGLVS
-648 SMDLTAPKAIWEK
+648 NMDLTAPKAIWEK
-661 AKAKGIEMLNTIPG
+661 AKSTGIDMYQQIPG
-675 MSGAVAAPAP
+675 MNAAAPSP
-685 SSESNEVAQEIQES
+685 SAKTNEVVEEIQEEK
-699 IEQIEEPAPVDT
+699 EQVEQLAPDNSS
-711 TMQAE
+711 MQE
-716 GPADAIVEMYKINS
+716 GDGLADAVTEMYRINS

-743 MIIREVYP
+743 MILREVYP
-751 NELFTILG
+751 YEFFTILG
-759 ELDGFY
+759 ELNGFY

-774 GFIQSTLVMPAY
+774 GFIQTTLVVPAN

>member
-1 MEINLILG
+1 MQFNLILG
-9 VLGLYAISRLYSSVT
+9 LLGLYAISRLYSSVT

-76 QLGTALIKLLITIV
+76 HLGTALIKLIITVV
-90 KWIYNEVVLGGFYFL
+90 KWIYSEVVIAGFYFL

-118 KWFLEAFSLLGA
+118 GWFREAFRLLGD

-140 TIGIFASLIV
+140 TIGIFASLII
-150 AFLGRYVNSF
+150 AFLGRYINSF
-160 LGTDHMT
+160 MGDEHMT
-167 IQSFIQQGTTL
+167 IQGFIQQATTL

-192 FNRKNSGATWKV
+192 FNRKNGNASWKA
-204 QGLNYAK
+204 QGMNYAK
-211 IAAAILVPM
+211 IAAFILVPM
-220 IALIGLEYLLINVG
+220 IALVGIEYLLINAG

-239 QFSIST
+239 QFSLST

-284 GVYRAFLN
+284 GVYRAFFS
-292 HLYYG
+292 HLYSG

-338 EQRIASITEDSK
+338 EQRIAGITEEAK
-350 ENMVPYSD
+350 ESMVPYAD

-390 GRGQAYLDS
+390 ARGQAYLDS
-399 SYSSFANRNGAVT
+399 SYSAFANRNGAVT
-412 VGLLAYMYNSYA
+412 VGLLAYMYNSYS
-424 DMVNEN
+424 DMVSEN
-430 LKAQPMN
+430 LKAKPMN

-442 DSSFASEAK
+442 DSSFALLAK
-451 GFQAQVA
+451 EYKGEIA
-458 EMDSA
+458 EMDSN
-463 VVKNNKSIASWQEE
+463 VVRNNRSAAYWQTE
-477 KAAVCSGSALVVEIP
+477 KDAVCAVQAPIVEA
-492 EPPVVNEPQPPI
+492 PVAPI
-504 VQEPVADIPS
+504 VQEPMVIEEPAPAVDIPV
-514 DACDAERMRIDGII
+514 DLCDAERQRIDGII
-528 ADIQAENTKI
+528 AEIQADNGKI
-538 GQMKERQLAVI
+538 AQMKARKESVI
-549 SHLNKMQEDAN
+549 AHLNKMQEDAN
-560 GMVGNEK
+560 GMVGNENL
-567 VAKHLGYFFMSIWM
+567 AKHLGYFFMSIWM

-586 IAMGFVLSIYS
+586 IAMGYVLSIYS
-597 HLNNVVFNSIDNS
+597 HLNSVVYDSVDHS
-610 EWLITTQIRDA
+610 DWLITTQIRDA
-621 HNANKNQPIL
+621 HAANKNQPLL
-631 GLILTFVAS
+631 GLLLTFVTS
-640 LMIFGMVS
+640 LMLFGYVS
-648 SMDLTAPKAIWEK
+648 QMDLTAPKAIWEK
-661 AKAKGIEMLNTIPG
+661 AKTTSIEMFNQLPG
-675 MSGAVAAPAP
+675 MTASAPAP
-685 SSESNEVAQEIQES
+685 SAHANDVTEEIKADEQQVEESVS
-699 IEQIEEPAPVDT
+699 VEPAPIDS
-711 TMQAE
+711 M
-716 GPADAIVEMYKINS
+716 S
-730 PQGYANLR
+730 LYAPSQ
-738 EIPDG
+738 EYPD
-743 MIIREVYP
+743 IYP
-751 NELFTILG
+751 DYSG
-759 ELDGFY
+759 EFDNY
-765 GVELQDGTK
+765 E
-774 GFIQSTLVMPAY
+774 

>member
-1 MEINLILG
+1 MEMNLILG

-32 NLSEL
+32 NLAEL

-45 GVWWFMVPISGILI
+45 GVWWFMVPISGALI

-76 QLGTALIKLLITIV
+76 HLGTALIRLVITIV

-118 KWFLEAFSLLGA
+118 KWFLEAFRLLGA

-140 TIGIFASLIV
+140 TVGIFASLII
-150 AFLGRYVNSF
+150 AFLGRYINSF
-160 LGTDHMT
+160 MGADSTAV
-167 IQSFIQQGTTL
+167 QSFIQQATTL

-192 FNRKNSGATWKV
+192 FNRKNDNATWKG
-204 QGLNYAK
+204 QGMNYAK

-220 IALIGLEYLLINVG
+220 IALIGTEYLLINLG

-239 QFSIST
+239 QFSLST

-265 IFVISALPSFANAY
+265 IFVISALPSFANDY

-284 GVYRAFLN
+284 GVYRAFLS

-315 SIIPGLVTQGMTYF
+315 SIIPGLITQGMTYF
-329 TQKATDYVY
+329 TQEATDYVY
-338 EQRIASITEDSK
+338 EQRIASITEDAK
-350 ENMVPYSD
+350 ENMIPYSD
-358 WCNVDSIS
+358 WCNADSIS
-366 NDSLNKLMEA
+366 SDSLNKLMEA
-376 DMRMLSVRVALNGV
+376 DMRMLSVRVAMNGV

-412 VGLLAYMYNSYA
+412 VGMLAYMYNSYA

-437 TEADS
+437 TEANN
-442 DSSFASEAK
+442 DSSFAAEAK
-451 GFQAQVA
+451 GFQGQVT
-458 EMDSA
+458 EMDA
-463 VVKNNKSIASWQEE
+463 TVETNNKSIASWQEE
-477 KAAVCSGSALVVEIP
+477 KAMVCSIAPITE
-492 EPPVVNEPQPPI
+492 EPAPLPA
-504 VQEPVADIPS
+504 EPVIVEEPTAEVVVDG
-514 DACDAERMRIDGII
+514 CDAERQRIDGII
-528 ADIQAENTKI
+528 SDIQANNDQIKK
-538 GQMKERQLAVI
+538 MKERTLLVI
-549 SHLNKMQEDAN
+549 GHLNKMQEDAN

-586 IAMGFVLSIYS
+586 IAMGFVLSIYA
-597 HLNNVVFNSIDNS
+597 HLNNVVYNSIDNS
-610 EWLITTQIRDA
+610 DWLITNQIRDA
-621 HNANKNQPIL
+621 HSANKNQPVL
-631 GLILTFVAS
+631 GLLLTFVAS

-648 SMDLTAPKAIWEK
+648 SMELTAPKAIWEK
-661 AKAKGIEMLNTIPG
+661 AKSKGMEMYQQIPLLN
-675 MSGAVAAPAP
+675 AAAPAP
-685 SSESNEVAQEIQES
+685 SAEANPVVEEIQAEKEQVEEVV
-699 IEQIEEPAPVDT
+699 IEQPAPIDS
-711 TMQAE
+711 MQQIDVYQEFPE
-716 GPADAIVEMYKINS
+716 GY
-730 PQGYANLR
+730 
-738 EIPDG
+738 PD
-743 MIIREVYP
+743 YS
-751 NELFTILG
+751 G
-759 ELDGFY
+759 EFGNY
-765 GVELQDGTK
+765 E
-774 GFIQSTLVMPAY
+774 

>member
-1 MEINLILG
+1 MNLILG

-32 NLSEL
+32 NLAEL
-37 KEAFQKNS
+37 KDAFQKNS
-45 GVWWFMVPISGILI
+45 GVWWFMVPISGALI

-76 QLGTALIKLLITIV
+76 HLGTALIKLLITIV
-90 KWIYNEVVLGGFYFL
+90 KWIYNEVVIGGFYFL

-130 ASKWS
+130 SSKWS

-140 TIGIFASLIV
+140 TVGIFASLMV
-150 AFLGRYVNSF
+150 AFLGRYINSF
-160 LGTDHMT
+160 MGTDHMA
-167 IQSFIQQGTTL
+167 IQSFIQHATTL

-192 FNRKNSGATWKV
+192 FNRKNGSASWKT
-204 QGLNYAK
+204 QGMNYAK

-220 IALIGLEYLLINVG
+220 IALIGIEYLLINIG

-239 QFSIST
+239 QFSFST

-265 IFVISALPSFANAY
+265 IFVISALPSFANDY

-284 GVYRAFLN
+284 GVYRPFLN

-338 EQRIASITEDSK
+338 EQRIASITEDAK
-350 ENMVPYSD
+350 ENMVPYTD
-358 WCNVDSIS
+358 WCNADSIS
-366 NDSLNKLMEA
+366 SDSLNKLMEA
-376 DMRMLSVRVALNGV
+376 DMRMLSVRVAMNGV

-412 VGLLAYMYNSYA
+412 VGMLAYMYNSYA

-442 DSSFASEAK
+442 DSSFTTEAK
-451 GFQAQVA
+451 AFQAEVA
-458 EMDSA
+458 EMDSTVA
-463 VVKNNKSIASWQEE
+463 RNNKSIASRQEE
-477 KAAVCSGSALVVEIP
+477 KAAVCTVAPIE
-492 EPPVVNEPQPPI
+492 EPI
-504 VQEPVADIPS
+504 TITQEPEVVQPAPTADVLI
-514 DACDAERMRIDGII
+514 DGCDAERQRIDGII
-528 ADIQAENTKI
+528 SDIQAENDQIKK
-538 GQMKERQLAVI
+538 MKERKLAVI
-549 SHLNKMQEDAN
+549 AHLNKMQEDAN

-567 VAKHLGYFFMSIWM
+567 VAKHMGYFFMSIWM

-586 IAMGFVLSIYS
+586 IAMGFVLSIYA
-597 HLNNVVFNSIDNS
+597 HLNNVVYNSIDNS
-610 EWLITTQIRDA
+610 DWLITNQIRDA
-621 HNANKNQPIL
+621 HSTNKNQPIL
-631 GLILTFVAS
+631 GLLLTLVAS

-661 AKAKGIEMLNTIPG
+661 AKSKGMEMYHQIPVLN
-675 MSGAVAAPAP
+675 AAAPAP
-685 SSESNEVAQEIQES
+685 NAKANPVVEEIQAEK
-699 IEQIEEPAPVDT
+699 EQVEQAAPVDT
-711 TMQAE
+711 TMQEAD
-716 GPADAIVEMYKINS
+716 GPADAVTQMFRIED
-730 PQGYANLR
+730 PDGYSNLR
-738 EIPDG
+738 EIPGG
-743 MIIREVYP
+743 MVIREVYP
-751 NELFTILG
+751 YEQFEILG
-759 ELDGFY
+759 ALEGYY
-765 GVELQDGTK
+765 GVVLQDGTR
-774 GFIQSTLVMPAY
+774 GFIESSRVVPAN

>member
-1 MEINLILG
+1 MEMNLILG

-59 LFFEAVVSV
+59 LFFEAIVSV

-76 QLGTALIKLLITIV
+76 HLATALVKLLITIV
-90 KWIYNEVVLGGFYFL
+90 KWIYTEVVLGGFYFL

-118 KWFLEAFSLLGA
+118 KWFIEGFRLLGV

-140 TIGIFASLIV
+140 TIGIFASLII

-167 IQSFIQQGTTL
+167 IQTFIEHATTL

-192 FNRKNSGATWKV
+192 FNRKNGNATWKS

-211 IAAAILVPM
+211 IAAVILVPM

-239 QFSIST
+239 QFSLST

-250 SLFASFLILINSILI
+250 SLFASLLILINSILI

-279 SGDLK
+279 SGNLK
-284 GVYRAFLN
+284 GVYRAFFH

-329 TQKATDYVY
+329 TQQTTDYVY
-338 EQRIASITEDSK
+338 EQRIASINEEAK
-350 ENMVPYSD
+350 EVMVSYSE

-366 NDSLNKLMEA
+366 NDSLNKLKEA
-376 DMRMLSVRVALNGV
+376 DMRLLSVRVALNGV

-412 VGLLAYMYNSYA
+412 VGMLAFMYNSYA

-430 LKAQPMN
+430 LKAKPMN

-442 DSSFASEAK
+442 DSSFAMEAK
-451 GFQAQVA
+451 GFQNEVA
-458 EMDSA
+458 EMDSTVA
-463 VVKNNKSIASWQEE
+463 RNNKNIESLQEQ
-477 KAAVCSGSALVVEIP
+477 KALVCNLNAPIVEEPLAPMP
-492 EPPVVNEPQPPI
+492 EEPVVEEPM
-504 VQEPVADIPS
+504 PVVDIPI
-514 DACDAERMRIDGII
+514 DACDAERQRIDGSI
-528 ADIQAENTKI
+528 AEIQAENAKI
-538 GQMKERQLAVI
+538 GQMKERKLAVI

-567 VAKHLGYFFMSIWM
+567 VAKHLAYFFMSIWM

-597 HLNNVVFNSIDNS
+597 HMNNVVFESIDNS
-610 EWLITTQIRDA
+610 EWLITSQIKDA
-621 HNANKNQPIL
+621 HSANKNQPIL
-631 GLILTFVAS
+631 GLLLTFIAS
-640 LMIFGMVS
+640 LMLFGLVA
-648 SMDLTAPKAIWEK
+648 SMDLSAPMEVWDE
-661 AKAKGIEMLNTIPG
+661 AKKTGLEMFQSIPG
-675 MSGAVAAPAP
+675 INAEAPAP
-685 SSESNEVAQEIQES
+685 SNEVNEVVQEIEVNKEQVEEVI
-699 IEQIEEPAPVDT
+699 IEQSAPMDQMQSDVYEEYP
-711 TMQAE
+711 
-716 GPADAIVEMYKINS
+716 
-730 PQGYANLR
+730 
-738 EIPDG
+738 
-743 MIIREVYP
+743 EVYP
-751 NELFTILG
+751 DYSG
-759 ELDGFY
+759 DY
-765 GVELQDGTK
+765 GNYE
-774 GFIQSTLVMPAY
+774 

>member
-1 MEINLILG
+1 MEMNLILG
-9 VLGLYAISRLYSSVT
+9 ILGLYAASRLYSSVT

-32 NLSEL
+32 NLAEL

-45 GVWWFMVPISGILI
+45 GVWWFMVPISGALI

-76 QLGTALIKLLITIV
+76 HLGTALIKLVITIV

-118 KWFLEAFSLLGA
+118 KWFLEAFRLLGA

-140 TIGIFASLIV
+140 TVGIFASLIV
-150 AFLGRYVNSF
+150 AFLGRYINSF
-160 LGTDHMT
+160 IGADSMAV
-167 IQSFIQQGTTL
+167 QSFIQHATTL

-192 FNRKNSGATWKV
+192 FNRKNGNATWKA
-204 QGLNYAK
+204 QGMNYAK

-220 IALIGLEYLLINVG
+220 IVLIGTEYLLINLG

-239 QFSIST
+239 QFSLST

-284 GVYRAFLN
+284 GVYRAFFN

-329 TQKATDYVY
+329 TQEATDYVY
-338 EQRIASITEDSK
+338 EQRIANITEDSK
-350 ENMVPYSD
+350 ENMVPYSQ

-376 DMRMLSVRVALNGV
+376 DKRMLSVRVALNGV
-390 GRGQAYLDS
+390 GRGQSYLDS

-424 DMVNEN
+424 DIVNEN

-437 TEADS
+437 TEANS
-442 DSSFASEAK
+442 DSSFVKEAK
-451 GFQAQVA
+451 AYQAEVA
-458 EMDSA
+458 EMDSS
-463 VVKNNKSIASWQEE
+463 VVRNNKSIASWQEE
-477 KAAVCSGSALVVEIP
+477 KAMVCSIA
-492 EPPVVNEPQPPI
+492 PI
-504 VQEPVADIPS
+504 VEEPAPMPVEPVIVEEPMPEVLVDG
-514 DACDAERMRIDGII
+514 CDAERQRIDGII
-528 ADIQAENTKI
+528 SDIQAENTKI
-538 GQMKERQLAVI
+538 GQMKERKLAVI
-549 SHLNKMQEDAN
+549 GHLTKMQEDAN

-597 HLNNVVFNSIDNS
+597 HLNNVVFDSVDNTA
-610 EWLITTQIRDA
+610 WLITTQIKDA
-621 HNANKNQPIL
+621 HSANKNQPIL
-631 GLILTFVAS
+631 GLLLTCVTA
-640 LMIFGMVS
+640 LMLFGLVS

-661 AKAKGIEMLNTIPG
+661 AKSQGMEMYNKIPVLNAP
-675 MSGAVAAPAP
+675 APAP
-685 SSESNEVAQEIQES
+685 SAKANPVVEEIQAEKEQVEEVV
-699 IEQIEEPAPVDT
+699 IEQPAPIDYE
-711 TMQAE
+711 QQIDIYQE
-716 GPADAIVEMYKINS
+716 FP
-730 PQGYANLR
+730 
-738 EIPDG
+738 
-743 MIIREVYP
+743 EVYP
-751 NELFTILG
+751 DYSG
-759 ELDGFY
+759 EFGN
-765 GVELQDGTK
+765 
-774 GFIQSTLVMPAY
+774 

>member
-1 MEINLILG
+1 MNLILG
-9 VLGLYAISRLYSSVT
+9 VLVLYAISRLYSSIT

-32 NLSEL
+32 NLAEL

-68 LWFLGEIL
+68 LWFLGEVL
-76 QLGTALIKLLITIV
+76 HLATALVKLIITIV
-90 KWIYNEVVLGGFYFL
+90 KWIYNEVILGGFYFL

-118 KWFLEAFSLLGA
+118 KWFIEGFRLLGIS
-130 ASKWS
+130 SKWT

-140 TIGIFASLIV
+140 TIGIFASLII
-150 AFLGRYVNSF
+150 AFLGRYINSF
-160 LGTDHMT
+160 LGSDHLT
-167 IQSFIQQGTTL
+167 IQTFIQHATTL

-192 FNRKNSGATWKV
+192 YNRKNGNATWKS
-204 QGLNYAK
+204 QGVNYAK
-211 IAAAILVPM
+211 IAAVILVPM
-220 IALIGLEYLLINVG
+220 IALIGIEYLLINVG

-239 QFSIST
+239 QFSLST

-350 ENMVPYSD
+350 ENIVPYAE
-358 WCNVDSIS
+358 WCNVDSVS

-399 SYSSFANRNGAVT
+399 SYSSFANRNGAIT
-412 VGLLAYMYNSYA
+412 VGMLAYMYNRYA

-442 DSSFASEAK
+442 DSSFALEAK
-451 GFQAQVA
+451 AYQAEVA
-458 EMDSA
+458 EMDSS
-463 VVKNNKSIASWQEE
+463 VVRNNKSIAQWQEE
-477 KAAVCSGSALVVEIP
+477 KAAVCSGA
-492 EPPVVNEPQPPI
+492 PI
-504 VQEPVADIPS
+504 VEEPVAPMPEEPVVIEEPMPIVDVP
-514 DACDAERMRIDGII
+514 AEPCDAERQRIDGII
-528 ADIQAENTKI
+528 SDIQAENAKI
-538 GQMKERQLAVI
+538 GQMKERKLAVI
-549 SHLNKMQEDAN
+549 GHLNKMQEDAN

-597 HLNNVVFNSIDNS
+597 HLNSVVFDSVDNS
-610 EWLITTQIRDA
+610 EWLISTQIKDA
-621 HNANKNQPIL
+621 HSANRNQPIL
-631 GLILTFVAS
+631 GLLLTFITS
-640 LMIFGMVS
+640 LMLFGLVS
-648 SMDLTAPKAIWEK
+648 SLDLTAPMKVWEE
-661 AKAKGIEMLNTIPG
+661 AKKSGVELFQSIPG
-675 MSGAVAAPAP
+675 IKSNAPAP
-685 SSESNEVAQEIQES
+685 SAAANEVVQEIEEQKEVVEEVV
-699 IEQIEEPAPVDT
+699 IEQPTPEASMPQP
-711 TMQAE
+711 
-716 GPADAIVEMYKINS
+716 DAYQEY
-730 PQGYANLR
+730 
-738 EIPDG
+738 DG
-743 MIIREVYP
+743 VYP
-751 NELFTILG
+751 DYSG
-759 ELDGFY
+759 EY
-765 GVELQDGTK
+765 GNYE
-774 GFIQSTLVMPAY
+774 